1 MGFIIYTILV
11 LIILILSLYIF
22 LLKKE
27 IKRIVKEIRNTKT
40 EKSNVVINKE
50 INEKNINKLIKE
62 INSLI
67 KEINQREINVYTK
80 SERLQKMITNIAHDL
95 RTPLTSAIRIYRFN
109 KKYRNIRRKRKIHK
123 HNRRKTK

>member
-50 INEKNINKLIKE
+50 INEE

-109 KKYRNIRRKRKIHK
+109 KK
-123 HNRRKTK
+123 